1 MACHPSHRPKS
12 QELFYIRQQTRDSGA
27 AHSHLLSSARNSP
40 RAIFWGF
47 CFAGAAASKQLASN
61 DPNLLPSSRRAV
73 VTARAAG
80 ARATAGGHKP
90 MIAVQHDSREDGA
103 RELDGR
109 RKAEETKRSRCG
121 ILSDVTVVIVLN
133 SSLQS
138 DAVCGGCRRGK
149 SRLLL
154 LAVVKDKF

>member
-1 MACHPSHRPKS
+1 
-12 QELFYIRQQTRDSGA
+12 
-27 AHSHLLSSARNSP
+27 
-40 RAIFWGF
+40 
-47 CFAGAAASKQLASN
+47 
-61 DPNLLPSSRRAV
+61 
-73 VTARAAG
+73 
-80 ARATAGGHKP
+80 